1 MADQEFERLVQEG
14 MEALKKSRERLKADW
29 DKPRDWEER

>member
-1 MADQEFERLVQEG
+1 MADQEFGLVQEG

-29 DKPRDWEER
+29 DKPRDREEH